1 VTRRRDMRVRRTAT
15 WTLAAVAIAVG
26 YGWWATGVQTFTTV
40 AYLAV
45 AIPAVV
51 VLTASLVTGRMTE
64 RAPSTPA
71 TDQRGGAATSGRST
85 LPLAAVVVAAVVL
98 EIIGLALGGHSS
110 TVPTLSDVADRAIAR
125 HLLRAI
131 AFGLWLAIG
140 TSGAVARLRHR
151 TSGVAR

>member
-1 VTRRRDMRVRRTAT
+1 MRVRRTAT
-15 WTLAAVAIAVG
+15 WALAAFAIPVS
-26 YGWWATGVQTFTTV
+26 YGWWATGVQTFTTA

-71 TDQRGGAATSGRST
+71 TDQRGGSATSGRSA
-85 LPLAAVVVAAVVL
+85 LPLAAIVVAAVVL
-98 EIIGLALGGHSS
+98 EIVGLALGGHSS

-140 TSGAVARLRHR
+140 AAPCVARLRRR
-151 TSGVAR
+151 TSRVT